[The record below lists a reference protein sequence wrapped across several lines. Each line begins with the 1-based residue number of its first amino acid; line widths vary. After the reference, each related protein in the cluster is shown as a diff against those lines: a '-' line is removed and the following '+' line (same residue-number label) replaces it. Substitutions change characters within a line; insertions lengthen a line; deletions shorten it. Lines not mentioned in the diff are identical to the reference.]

1 MNWNMARNTEKM
13 KNENCTL
20 QDLEYFE
27 KTDKR
32 GKEKPHS
39 RTRNMARNT
48 EKEEKKK
55 HKRQDLEYSEKQW
68 NTRNTEKY
76 RLQYLDFGDK
86 TENCGK

>member
-48 EKEEKKK
+48 EKCVK
-55 HKRQDLEYSEKQW
+55 
-68 NTRNTEKY
+68 
-76 RLQYLDFGDK
+76 
-86 TENCGK
+86 